1 MRKRMLTLVLV
12 LTLTV
17 QGLTVFASESV
28 MDAAEETDFQTETA
42 PEIEESSGHQYE
54 EEISEG

>member
-28 MDAAEETDFQTETA
+28 MDAAE
-42 PEIEESSGHQYE
+42 
-54 EEISEG
+54 